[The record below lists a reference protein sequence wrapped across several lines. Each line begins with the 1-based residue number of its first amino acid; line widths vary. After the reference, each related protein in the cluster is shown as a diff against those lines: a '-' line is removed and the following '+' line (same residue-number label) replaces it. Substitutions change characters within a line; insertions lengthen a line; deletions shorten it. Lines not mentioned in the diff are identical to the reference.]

1 MVVTSKVEDR
11 KMSRIGKMP
20 VDLPE
25 KVNLSLNG
33 AHVSVKGP
41 NGELDYTFTDKV
53 TIELKDKQVLVTP
66 VDQSKEAISLWG
78 TTRTLINN
86 MVVGVT
92 TGFTKTLEFN
102 GVGYK
107 ASVSGSKLVL
117 NLGYSHPIDYELPA
131 GVSAKVVKN
140 EIVISGAS
148 KELVGFVAA
157 KVRSFRPPEP
167 YKGKGVKYSDE
178 RIIRKAGKTG
188 GKK

>member
-1 MVVTSKVEDR
+1 
-11 KMSRIGKMP
+11 MSRIGKMP
-20 VDLPE
+20 VELPE
-25 KVNLSLNG
+25 KVTVQLNG
-33 AHVSVKGP
+33 AHVQVKGP
-41 NGELDYTFTDKV
+41 NGELEYSFTDKV
-53 TIELKDKQVLVTP
+53 TIEQKDKELLVNP
-66 VDQSKEAISLWG
+66 VDESKESRSLWG

-86 MVVGVT
+86 MVIGVSS
-92 TGFTKTLEFN
+92 GFEKSLIFN

-107 ASVSGSKLVL
+107 ASVSGSTLVL
-117 NLGYSHPIDYELPA
+117 NLGFSHPINYELPK
-131 GVSAKVVKN
+131 GVSAKVNKN

-167 YKGKGVKYSDE
+167 YKGKGVKYADE

>member
-1 MVVTSKVEDR
+1 
-11 KMSRIGKMP
+11 MSRIGKMP
-20 VDLPE
+20 IELTD
-25 KVNLSLNG
+25 KVNVQLKG

-41 NGELDYTFTDKV
+41 NGQLEYTFTDKV
-53 TIELKDKQVLVTP
+53 VIEVKDKEVHVTP
-66 VDQSKEAISLWG
+66 AGVSKECLSLWG
-78 TTRTLINN
+78 TTRTILNN

-92 TGFTKTLEFN
+92 QGFTKALIFN

-107 ASVSGSKLVL
+107 ASVSGTTLTL
-117 NLGYSHPIDYELPA
+117 NLGFSHPILYPLPY
-131 GVSAKVVKN
+131 GVSAKVTKN
-140 EIVISGAS
+140 EILISGAS

-167 YKGKGVKYSDE
+167 YKGKGVKYADE